1 MIADLTL
8 QDRISAARLS
18 VEALERENGTTA
30 LDGGK
35 IDPLPLSSA
44 RANLEALEEA
54 EREVGRRQ
62 SSADA
67 ILRAGE
73 RERGARDAREALTA
87 YTAALGRCETYARD
101 LAGELKAVE
110 DAAAALRQACSVIGR
125 RQPVG
130 LDEALVRTTLS
141 RLFIGEMVRV
151 TSVPSGYGDLRFPS
165 VPKPM
170 WAEHVEKHLQPAIEA
185 AIQGTMQ

>member
-1 MIADLTL
+1 MPATDLS
-8 QDRISAARLS
+8 DRLNAARLA
-18 VEALERENGTTA
+18 VATLERENGAAA
-30 LDGGK
+30 LDGGT

-54 EREVGRRQ
+54 EREAGRRQ

-73 RERGARDAREALTA
+73 REQAAQEAREALTA

-101 LAGELKAVE
+101 LVGELKSVE
-110 DAAAALRQACSVIGR
+110 DAATTLRRAHSVIGR
-125 RQPVG
+125 REPVG
-130 LDEALVRTTLS
+130 LSAALVRTTLS
-141 RLFIGEMVRV
+141 RLFIGEVVQVMG
-151 TSVPSGYGDLRFPS
+151 VPSGYGDLRFPS

-170 WAEHVEKHLQPAIEA
+170 WAEHVEKHLQPAVEA

>member
-1 MIADLTL
+1 MIDELTL

-18 VEALERENGTTA
+18 VEVLERENGSTA

-67 ILRAGE
+67 ILHADE
-73 RERGARDAREALTA
+73 REQAARAAREGLAT
-87 YTAALGRCETYARD
+87 YTAALGRCETCARGF
-101 LAGELKAVE
+101 AGELKAVE
-110 DAAAALRQACSVIGR
+110 DAAAALRRAYSFIGR
-125 RQPVG
+125 REPVG
-130 LDEALVRTTLS
+130 LSAALVRTTLS
-141 RLFIGEMVRV
+141 RLFIGEVVRV

-165 VPKPM
+165 VPKPK